1 MEVAP
6 LTKKNQQKT
15 NWYLTRCKTKVPQI
29 LTSDDVQHQDIYM
42 E

>member
-1 MEVAP
+1 
-6 LTKKNQQKT
+6 
-15 NWYLTRCKTKVPQI
+15 LTRCKTKVPQI